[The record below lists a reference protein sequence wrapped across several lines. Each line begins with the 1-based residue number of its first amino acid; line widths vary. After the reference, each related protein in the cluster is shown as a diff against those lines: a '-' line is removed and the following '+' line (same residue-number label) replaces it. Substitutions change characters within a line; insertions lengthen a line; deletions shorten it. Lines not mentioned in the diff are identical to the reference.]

1 MELILTMKTRCATEV
16 GVNVKSDNTDS
27 TCEKL
32 HNGITLPQQWP
43 PTDINPQSEEP
54 MEVPY
59 LKHPPDIIP
68 IDIGRQLFVDDFLIE
83 STSLSRVFHQ
93 AEKYEKNPVLKPET
107 PFEMKSGSVETF
119 NNAVLYDPCDRLF
132 KMYYTTGEL
141 GCAAF
146 QPALAHSELSHFL
159 GGTLQ

>member
-1 MELILTMKTRCATEV
+1 MKR
-16 GVNVKSDNTDS
+16 DNTNS
-27 TCEKL
+27 TSEQL
-32 HNGITLPQQWP
+32 YNGIILPQQWP
-43 PTDINPQSEEP
+43 PTDIDPQSEEP

-59 LKHPPDIIP
+59 LKHPPDVIP

-83 STSLSRVFHQ
+83 STSLSRAFHQ
-93 AEKYEKNPVLKPET
+93 AQKHDQNPVLKPET